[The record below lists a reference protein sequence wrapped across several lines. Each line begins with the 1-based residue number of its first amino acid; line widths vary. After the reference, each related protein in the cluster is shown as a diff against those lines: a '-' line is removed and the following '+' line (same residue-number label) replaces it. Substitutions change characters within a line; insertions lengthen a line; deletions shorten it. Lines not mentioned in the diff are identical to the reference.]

1 MPHGTPGAPDGH
13 LGSIFEPWVP
23 PLGPLWGFFGLLWGP
38 LGALLGPLGLL
49 WAPFGCILDTQGQ
62 LSRPS
67 VAFWRPFAHL
77 NVFFEA
83 SAAPLDFCLPF
94 GIKFHS

>member
-1 MPHGTPGAPDGH
+1 MAPLGRQMGIWAPFLSPGCLLWNPFGGL
-13 LGSIFEPWVP
+13 LGSFGVLWV
-23 PLGPLWGFFGLLWGP
+23 LFW
-38 LGALLGPLGLL
+38 GPLGLL
-49 WAPFGCILDTQGQ
+49 WAPFGSILDTQGQ

-94 GIKFHS
+94 GIEFHS